1 MGFQVSQDEIMIFIR
16 GELEDKG
23 KEGWLLA
30 LETKMEAGTLLSPCC
45 QQWQGTAGGVA
56 VAFPCEPG
64 SGAKNK
70 CPWLP

>member
-30 LETKMEAGTLLSPCC
+30 LETKMEAGTLLSHCC
-45 QQWQGTAGGVA
+45 QQ
-56 VAFPCEPG
+56 
-64 SGAKNK
+64 
-70 CPWLP
+70 